1 MAASSTIFNWSPR
14 FVDPARPQGTLA
26 GVDLAS
32 VVSPDSLLEPQG
44 RFLSDLMGRGVVGRA
59 DAVVMPST
67 TAEVAAVLR
76 WCYEHDV
83 PLTARGG
90 GTGLAGGA
98 IPVEGG
104 VVIGFE
110 RLNRIRQFDPLL
122 WRMHVEAGVT
132 TGDIQRLARENGL
145 RFPPDPGAA
154 EISQLGGNIACNA
167 GGPHAFKYGVTGQW
181 VTGIEAVV
189 PPGEVVTLGGP
200 LRKDVASYD
209 LKSLLV
215 GSEGTL
221 GLVTAAWLRLTP
233 APELELPVVG
243 LYPDAD
249 AGINAIERVLA
260 SGVVPAAIEYLDGE
274 LLRISGDTYPFG
286 LPDGA
291 GFMVITEA
299 DGADAE
305 ARRVAGELREALAE
319 DAVAVHAPEAAD
331 AVAGL
336 WRWRG
341 GVAFAILAQ
350 RGGAFSEDIAV
361 PLDRLR
367 DVARETHLI
376 GARHDVPA
384 LSFGHA
390 GDGNIHATFLFSPD
404 REGEEQRA
412 DDACHELFDLAH
424 SLGGSVSGEHGIGW
438 LKRGQL
444 PRQLGPVGY
453 DLHMRLK
460 QAFDPKGLLNPGKKL

>member
-1 MAASSTIFNWSPR
+1 
-14 FVDPARPQGTLA
+14 
-26 GVDLAS
+26 VDLSA
-32 VVSPDSLLEPQG
+32 VLPAEAIVEPQG
-44 RFLSDLMGRGVVGRA
+44 RYLADLMGRGVQGTA
-59 DAVVMPST
+59 DAVVFPST
-67 TAEVAAVLR
+67 VEEVAAVMR

-98 IPVEGG
+98 IPVHGG

-110 RLNRIRQFDPLL
+110 RLNKVRQFDPLL

-132 TGDIQRLARENGL
+132 TGDVQRLARESGL

-154 EISQLGGNIACNA
+154 ELSQIGGNIACNA
-167 GGPHAFKYGVTGQW
+167 GGPHAFKYGVTGHW
-181 VTGIEAVV
+181 VTGIEAVI
-189 PPGEVVTLGGP
+189 PPGEIVRVGGP
-200 LRKDVASYD
+200 IRKDVAGYD
-209 LKSLLV
+209 VKSLLV

-243 LYPDAD
+243 LYRDAD
-249 AGINAIERVLA
+249 AGISAIERVLA
-260 SGVVPAAIEYLDGE
+260 SGVVPAAIEYMDGVT
-274 LLRISGDTYPFG
+274 LSYSGDAYPFG
-286 LPDGA
+286 IPDGA
-291 GFMVITEA
+291 AFMVMTEA
-299 DGADAE
+299 DGAIDE
-305 ARRVAGELREALAE
+305 ARRVAHELREALAE
-319 DAVAVHAPEAAD
+319 DAVAVHAPEQPSD
-331 AVAGL
+331 VAEL

-367 DVARETHLI
+367 DVARETLEI
-376 GARHDVPA
+376 GERHGIPS

-390 GDGNIHATFLFSPD
+390 GDGNIHSTFLFSSD
-404 REGEEQRA
+404 SDDEQQRA
-412 DDACHELFDLAH
+412 DEACHDLFELALR
-424 SLGGSVSGEHGIGW
+424 LGGTVTGEHGIGW

-444 PRQLGPVGY
+444 EHQLGATGY
-453 DLHMRLK
+453 GLHTRIK
-460 QAFDPKGLLNPGKKL
+460 QAFDPKNLLNPGKKA

>member
-1 MAASSTIFNWSPR
+1 M
-14 FVDPARPQGTLA
+14 GLA
-26 GVDLAS
+26 D
-32 VVSPDSLLEPQG
+32 VVSPESLVEPQG
-44 RFLSDLMGRGVVGRA
+44 RWLADLMGRGVQGTA
-59 DAVVMPST
+59 DAVVLP
-67 TAEVAAVLR
+67 ADVEEVAAVMR
-76 WCYEHDV
+76 WCYANDV

-132 TGDIQRLARENGL
+132 TGDVQRLARESGL

-154 EISQLGGNIACNA
+154 EISQIGGNIACNA
-167 GGPHAFKYGVTGQW
+167 GGPHAFKYGVTGNW
-181 VTGIEAVV
+181 VTGIEAVI
-189 PPGEVVTLGGP
+189 PPGEVIQIGGP
-200 LRKDVASYD
+200 IRKDVAGYD
-209 LKSLLV
+209 VKSLLI

-221 GLVTAAWLRLTP
+221 GLVTAAWLRLIP
-233 APELELPVVG
+233 APELELPVIG
-243 LYPDAD
+243 LYRNAD
-249 AGINAIERVLA
+249 AGISAIERVFA
-260 SGVVPAAIEYLDGE
+260 SGVVPAVIEYLDE
-274 LLRISGDTYPFG
+274 VTLRFAGDAYPFR

-291 GFMVITEA
+291 AFMVITAA
-299 DGADAE
+299 DGAEPE
-305 ARRVAGELREALAE
+305 ARRVAGELREALGE
-319 DAVAVHAPEAAD
+319 DSVAVHAPEAASE
-331 AVAGL
+331 VNEL

-341 GVAFAILAQ
+341 GAAFAILAQ

-367 DVARETHLI
+367 DVARETLEI

-390 GDGNIHATFLFSPD
+390 GDGNIHSTFLFSPESAD
-404 REGEEQRA
+404 EERRA
-412 DDACHELFDLAH
+412 DAACHELFELALR
-424 SLGGSVSGEHGIGW
+424 LGGTVSGEHGIGW

-444 PRQLGPVGY
+444 VHQLGETGY
-453 DLHMRLK
+453 DLHTRLK
-460 QAFDPKGLLNPGKKL
+460 QTFDPKGLLNPGKKK

>member
-1 MAASSTIFNWSPR
+1 VKLADVLPPEAIVEPT
-14 FVDPARPQGTLA
+14 ARYLA
-26 GVDLAS
+26 
-32 VVSPDSLLEPQG
+32 
-44 RFLSDLMGRGVVGRA
+44 DLMGRGVQGTA
-59 DAVVMPST
+59 DAVVLPST
-67 TAEVAAVLR
+67 ADEVATVMG
-76 WCYEHDV
+76 WCYENDV

-98 IPVEGG
+98 IPVQGG

-110 RLNRIRQFDPLL
+110 RLNRVRQFDPLL

-154 EISQLGGNIACNA
+154 EISQIGGNIACNA

-181 VTGIEAVV
+181 VTGIEAVI
-189 PPGEVVTLGGP
+189 PPGELVGFGGP
-200 LRKDVASYD
+200 IRKDVAGYD

-221 GLVTAAWLRLTP
+221 GLVTAAWLRLIP
-233 APELELPVVG
+233 APELELPVIG
-243 LYPDAD
+243 LYGDAE
-249 AGINAIERVLA
+249 AGISAIERVFA
-260 SGVVPAAIEYLDGE
+260 SGVVPAAVEYLDGVT
-274 LLRISGDTYPFG
+274 LSYAGDAYPFE
-286 LPDGA
+286 LPPEA

-299 DGADAE
+299 DGAQAE
-305 ARRVAGELREALAE
+305 ARRVAAELREALAE
-319 DAVAVHAPEAAD
+319 DAVAVHAPTEPSD
-331 AVAGL
+331 VAEL

-341 GVAFAILAQ
+341 GAAFAILAQ
-350 RGGAFSEDIAV
+350 RGGAYSEDIAV

-367 DVARETHLI
+367 DVARETLEI

-390 GDGNIHATFLFSPD
+390 GDGNIHSTFLFSPED
-404 REGEEQRA
+404 LDEEQRA
-412 DDACHELFDLAH
+412 DDACHELFELALR
-424 SLGGSVSGEHGIGW
+424 LGGTVTGEHGIGW

-444 PRQLGPVGY
+444 EQQLGQAGY
-453 DLHMRLK
+453 DVHLRLK
-460 QAFDPKGLLNPGKKL
+460 KALDPKNLLNPGKKR